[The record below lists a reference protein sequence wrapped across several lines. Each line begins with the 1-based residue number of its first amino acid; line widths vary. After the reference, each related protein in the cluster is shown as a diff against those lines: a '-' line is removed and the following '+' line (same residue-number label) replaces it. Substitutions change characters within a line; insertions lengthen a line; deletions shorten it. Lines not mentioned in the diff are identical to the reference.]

1 MRLLLDT
8 HVVLW
13 ALGEPERL
21 SDEVRSLIADP
32 ANEVYVSAVTV
43 WEVEIKRAIGKLTA
57 PDGFAEEVV
66 ERGFDGLPIDMAHA
80 SAAGRLPLLHADPF
94 DRMLVAQAMEERLA
108 IVTDDR
114 SIAAYGTDILP
125 AT

>member
-8 HVVLW
+8 HVALW
-13 ALGEPERL
+13 ALGEPDRL
-21 SDEVRSLIADP
+21 SDEVASLVADP
-32 ANEVYVSAVTV
+32 AHEVYVSAVTV

-57 PDGFAEEVV
+57 PDDFATEVI
-66 ERGFDGLPIDMAHA
+66 ERGFDGLPIDLAHA

-94 DRMLVAQAMEERLA
+94 DRMLVAQAMVEGLTL
-108 IVTDDR
+108 VSDDR
-114 SIAAYGTDILP
+114 NVAAYDVVILP